1 MYPLLAVGLMTARPS
16 VAGAVSVLSLDI
28 RGIRGV
34 GSCGGRDKPQGA
46 RRENSVFVSE
56 LMSKPVFTIRED
68 KKLRAVEEIMKWRHI
83 RHVPVV
89 DTRGR
94 LVGIISH
101 RDLLAAAV
109 STLASRI
116 SQADRAQHLAACE
129 VRNLMRKP
137 IATIGQDEFV
147 QRAAH
152 LMRLHKIG
160 CLPVLDREKLVGI
173 ITEADLL
180 GIVERLSHEAVAQP

>member
-1 MYPLLAVGLMTARPS
+1 MV
-16 VAGAVSVLSLDI
+16 V
-28 RGIRGV
+28 
-34 GSCGGRDKPQGA
+34 RD
-46 RRENSVFVSE
+46 

-68 KKLRAVEEIMKWRHI
+68 KHLRAVEEIMRWAHI

-89 DTRGR
+89 DAGGR

-109 STLASRI
+109 STLAIKI
-116 SQADRAQHLAACE
+116 SPVERAQHLAASE
-129 VRNLMRKP
+129 VSNVMRKP
-137 IATIGQDEFV
+137 AATIGPDDSV

-160 CLPVLDREKLVGI
+160 CLPVLDREELVGI

-180 GIVERLSHEAVAQP
+180 GIVERLSDEAIAQL